1 MVSLPA
7 RIAYTVAGVIVGRW
21 LAFHLVI
28 GWK

>member
-1 MVSLPA
+1 MISFPI
-7 RIAYTVAGVIVGRW
+7 RIIVTIAGVIVGRW